1 MYYNH
6 ARPHGCNMNCT
17 TQTPSTFTFSQFC
30 VINSPGIHHT
40 AYPSLFR
47 ARLWFCASKSLL
59 SPTLRSFWNSDD
71 NSSLVIGLLSTH
83 LSVFIQ
89 VLHLTNWFTWP
100 GCCFVKKT
108 VPWLCKLTTRSLHR
122 LDIILRRQRQSCIL
136 LWSNL
141 TCTFIQ
147 FTRILGLRSHLP
159 WICFSRMID
168 RWSVIASNDMI
179 SSQIPSTPWNLGH
192 WWWPR

>member
-1 MYYNH
+1 MVIIKLATGGSYNSKANILPAWFRCTLTTPVH
-6 ARPHGCNMNCT
+6 TDAIWICT
-17 TQTPSTFTFSQFC
+17 TRTPSTLIFTFSQFC

-71 NSSLVIGLLSTH
+71 NSSLIIGLLNTH

-89 VLHLTNWFTWP
+89 VLYLTNWFTWP

-108 VPWLCKLTTRSLHR
+108 VPWLCKLTIKIT
-122 LDIILRRQRQSCIL
+122 
-136 LWSNL
+136 
-141 TCTFIQ
+141 T
-147 FTRILGLRSHLP
+147 
-159 WICFSRMID
+159 
-168 RWSVIASNDMI
+168 
-179 SSQIPSTPWNLGH
+179 
-192 WWWPR
+192 